1 MPINQELK
9 ELVRQIKFHYK
20 LNQSEIAEKL
30 GVTVSYLSDAINGRV
45 PFSENLRSKIYEV
58 FSDVTPQ
65 ATNHIVFGGQ
75 HVQNGDAVNGNQIVE
90 QAPQSE
96 LKLCGELDRLIG
108 LLEMKQKSLDT
119 LIEQQSRY
127 LTIIENLS
135 QKHD

>member
-58 FSDVTPQ
+58 FSDATPQ